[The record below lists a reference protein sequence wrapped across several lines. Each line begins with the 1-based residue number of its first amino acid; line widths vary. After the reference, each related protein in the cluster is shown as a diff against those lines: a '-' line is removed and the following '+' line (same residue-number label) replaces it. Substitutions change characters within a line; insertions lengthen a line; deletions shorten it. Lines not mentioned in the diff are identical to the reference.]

1 MPAFLK
7 HVGQVTST
15 GKKCVVVFRKLP
27 GDDHSCLVVETES
40 LSQLYHDTL
49 IEAVESPGGQ
59 AEMDFFNFAQR
70 SVFHDGV
77 NMLEGLHKNGWLKKI
92 ATEFVTMMP
101 TPDVRINLAELNKQL
116 DTLDPAGKTTSGSI
130 SEPVQQEQTNAPG
143 TLSDQQI
150 ANQMRSQ
157 ATFFKKEAE
166 RLYAE
171 AEALDPQTTA
181 PVAEVKE
188 MPRQKRAY
196 NRKK

>member
-15 GKKCVVVFRKLP
+15 GKKCVVVFRTLP
-27 GDDHSCLVVETES
+27 GDSNSCLVVETES
-40 LSQLYHDTL
+40 LPQLYHDTL

-59 AEMDFFNFAQR
+59 AEMDFFNYAQR

-77 NMLEGLHKNGWLKKI
+77 NMLEGLHKNGWLKKTT
-92 ATEFVTMMP
+92 TEFVTMMP
-101 TPDVRINLAELNKQL
+101 TPDVRINLAELNRQL
-116 DTLDPAGKTTSGSI
+116 GALDPAGKTTSGSI
-130 SEPVQQEQTNAPG
+130 NEPVVQEQTNAPG

-157 ATFFKKEAE
+157 ASFFKKEAE

>member
-27 GDDHSCLVVETES
+27 GDNNSCLVVETEGIP
-40 LSQLYHDTL
+40 QLYHDAL

-59 AEMDFFNFAQR
+59 AEADFFNFAQR

-77 NMLEGLHKNGWLKKI
+77 NMLEGLHQNGWLRKLP
-92 ATEFVTMMP
+92 TQEVTMMP
-101 TPDVRINLAELNKQL
+101 TPEIKINLAELNTQL
-116 DTLDPAGKTTSGSI
+116 DNLDPAGKTTSGSI
-130 SEPVQQEQTNAPG
+130 STPEEPANAPG
-143 TLSDQQI
+143 TLSDTQI

-157 ATFFKKEAE
+157 AAFFKKEAE

-171 AEALDPQTTA
+171 AEALDPQTTVA
-181 PVAEVKE
+181 PTAEVKE